1 MVAFNLHSCQTALGS
16 ECRVMCELGFHRH
29 GSGLFM
35 CGDDG
40 EWSGSLLCVPAE
52 PEPEAEPAPVGPAV
66 VEGCQNL

>member
-1 MVAFNLHSCQTALGS
+1 
-16 ECRVMCELGFHRH
+16 MCELGFHRH
-29 GSGLFM
+29 GSGLYV